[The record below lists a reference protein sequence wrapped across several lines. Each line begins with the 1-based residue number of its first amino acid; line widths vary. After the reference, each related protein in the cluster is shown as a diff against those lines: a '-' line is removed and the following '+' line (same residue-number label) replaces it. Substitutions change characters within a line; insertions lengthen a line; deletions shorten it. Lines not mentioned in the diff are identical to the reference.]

1 MMPRKKRI
9 AIIITSTIIAITLI
23 LGILL
28 FMYLK
33 TDAFKSK
40 EILFAKYISQNI
52 NAIEILKNEDTL
64 GIQNTLNTNKYTS
77 QIIGQIEYTENIG
90 TSDENK
96 NSVINDVSIKINSNI
111 DKLNEYDYK
120 EISIGTEEEDLL
132 KLEYLKQKQ
141 EYGIRLD
148 GIKQF
153 VSVNYDADSQENI
166 QIENILSGIDIN
178 SILSFTEQEK
188 QTLLE
193 TYIEILQSNISKD
206 KYYKQPN
213 SLITLNNQDIE
224 TNAYYIKVTKEELNN
239 LYIKMLEKLTSDEII
254 LSRIDLIEDE
264 IEKKYTDYQKE
275 ESIRDTFINTINEKI
290 EEIQN
295 NNIGNEEIKIIVY
308 ENKGKTI
315 RTTIEK
321 NNNKLTIDLYNNSGI
336 IINNIETSENVKEKS
351 IKIEK
356 VQDEMQSN
364 LLFEFEEIQDKEIL
378 NNIQFNYQQTLQNN
392 QITKNIQLG
401 ISNEKYE
408 SILNIE
414 NNIQIKE
421 QFENQVTLETDNVK
435 IQELDEEQTDM
446 VKNILNENIQIQL
459 TNLNNEVNL
468 KEYII
473 MLQNLKL
480 VKQNSI
486 EIPENE
492 EVTEIERKR
501 FNSQFEFFVSENLTT
516 DNIKE
521 LLKVLEK
528 NFDNMKILLKT
539 GEIEDLNIEL
549 LNSEGENANNYK
561 KNISEIIIFIKQN
574 SQNEDKQNDMLEYLE
589 IEKNNQYTVSI
600 EYDENGLAS
609 IIRMKIQEK

>member
-9 AIIITSTIIAITLI
+9 AIIITFTIIAITLI

-33 TDAFKSK
+33 TDVFKSK

-52 NAIEILKNEDTL
+52 NTIEILKNEDTL

-77 QIIGQIEYTENIG
+77 QITGQIEYTENIG

-96 NSVINDVSIKINSNI
+96 NSEINDVSIKINSNI

-132 KLEYLKQKQ
+132 KLEYLKQNQ

-153 VSVNYDADSQENI
+153 VSVNYDTDSQENI

-213 SLITLNNQDIE
+213 FLITVNNQDIE

-264 IEKKYTDYQKE
+264 IEKKYTDYENE

-356 VQDEMQSN
+356 VQDEIQSN
-364 LLFEFEEIQDKEIL
+364 LLFEFEEIQDNEIL

-408 SILNIE
+408 SILIIE

-435 IQELDEEQTDM
+435 IQELDEEQIDM